1 MQIYKNRTRIKI
13 CGMTDVTQVEHA
25 VSLGVDAIGVILHA
39 NSPRVIALDQAKLI
53 RDVIPAFVTLV
64 GVFVDA
70 DRDQIEASVEHAGL
84 DLIQL
89 HGDES
94 DELGQSLSR
103 PYIKAIRAKSKDQ
116 VLNDGALF
124 PSASGI
130 LLDPYVKGQHGG
142 TGVTLNDTLWPNNS
156 RLPSLMLA
164 GGLSPNNVAE
174 RIRQLS
180 PYAVDLNSGLEV
192 SPGQKDPSMV
202 AQAVNQVYL
211 ADTRSREFKR
221 DA

>member
-1 MQIYKNRTRIKI
+1 
-13 CGMTDVTQVEHA
+13 MTDVAQVEHA

-39 NSPRVIALDQAKLI
+39 NSPRVIGLDQAKLI

-70 DRDQIEASVEHAGL
+70 DRDQIEASIEQAGL

-89 HGDES
+89 HGNES

-116 VLNDGALF
+116 VVNDGGLF

-142 TGVTLNDTLWPNNS
+142 TGVTLDDTLWPNS
-156 RLPSLMLA
+156 DRLPSLMLA

-192 SPGQKDPSMV
+192 SPGQKDPSLV
-202 AQAVNQVYL
+202 AQAISQVYL
-211 ADTRSREFKR
+211 ADARSRGFQNG
-221 DA
+221 A